1 MRLLERSPGPS
12 HASGGAGEGQL
23 PSRRRHFFDR
33 ARRRNSSPHGRRVNR
48 RTALLAVSAGLAV
61 VVLAGVAMWAWS
73 MLRPRTADELFA
85 GITMTAAVNESSL
98 SATQAIADFGVEEGV
113 RMVPVRIV
121 EDMVLELQLSAD
133 RDVTFAAAP
142 RLCLTGPFW
151 NPLDAGLSDRCWGD
165 PDVND
170 ALRAAMPAAAAG
182 TVTLRAGSPVVV
194 RVPIARGD
202 ARCDYPPGDW
212 LLEVDAEPVIDG
224 QAQPR
229 QDIAKA
235 PIMIPWDVDGAL
247 PWHDNSDT
255 RFCSFTA
262 AVYSRQ
268 GEPQIDR

>member
-1 MRLLERSPGPS
+1 MLG
-12 HASGGAGEGQL
+12 HAED
-23 PSRRRHFFDR
+23 H
-33 ARRRNSSPHGRRVNR
+33 VNR
-48 RTALLAVSAGLAV
+48 RTVLTAVVAGLAV
-61 VVLAGVAMWAWS
+61 LVLAGVALWGWS
-73 MLRPRTADELFA
+73 VLRPATAEELFD
-85 GITMTAAVNESSL
+85 GIEVSASVEQSSL
-98 SATQAIADFGVEEGV
+98 GATQAIADFGVEEGV

-151 NPLDAGLSDRCWGD
+151 NPLDAGLSDRCCGD
-165 PDVND
+165 PYVND
-170 ALRAAMPAAAAG
+170 ALRAAMPAVAG

-224 QAQPR
+224 RAQPR